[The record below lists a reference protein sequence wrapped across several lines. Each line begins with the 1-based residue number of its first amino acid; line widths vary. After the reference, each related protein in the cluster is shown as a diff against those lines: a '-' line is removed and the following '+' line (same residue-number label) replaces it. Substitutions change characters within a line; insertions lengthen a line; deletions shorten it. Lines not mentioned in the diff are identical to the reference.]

1 MVRGCTRNG
10 ASDHPIEEDSMKTMQ
25 SSLQQDVESELQWE
39 PALDSARIGVSV
51 DQGVVVLTG
60 HVRNWME
67 RQAAEEAVKRV
78 RGVTTVANE
87 LEVDLL
93 PGHVR
98 DDVDIGRAARD
109 ALRWNVLVPESQ
121 IKVMVAKGWVTLEG
135 KVAHDYQRRTAVAT
149 VQHLTGVVG
158 VTDLIKIETPV
169 SPFDLRRKLAAALHR
184 YAQLEADGIQLQVDG
199 SKVTLTGK
207 ARSWR
212 ERDLIQEAAWS
223 APGVTAVDNRLE
235 VRSF

>member
-1 MVRGCTRNG
+1 VQLAAVLPSN
-10 ASDHPIEEDSMKTMQ
+10 SSQENNMKTLQ
-25 SSLQQDVESELQWE
+25 SDLKQDVENELRWT
-39 PALDSARIGVSV
+39 PALDSARVGVAV

-78 RGVTTVANE
+78 KGVNTVANE

-98 DDVDIGRAARD
+98 DDIDIGRAARD
-109 ALRWNVLVPESQ
+109 ALRWNVLVPEAQ
-121 IKVMVAKGWVTLEG
+121 IKVTVAKGWVTLEG
-135 KVAHDYQRRTAVAT
+135 KVAHDFQRRAAT
-149 VQHLTGVVG
+149 GSVQHLTGVVG
-158 VTDLIKIETPV
+158 VTNLLKIETQV
-169 SPFDLRRKLAAALHR
+169 SPFDLRRKLETALHR
-184 YAQLEADGIQLQVDG
+184 YAQLEADAIQLKVDG

-212 ERDLIQEAAWS
+212 ERDLVQEAAWS
-223 APGVTAVDNRLE
+223 APGVTEVDNHIE
-235 VRSF
+235 VRSV